1 MSCSFVRMAAGTTA
15 ALALAALLWL
25 ASGLLDAGGV
35 PVTAQPAAGSLILVK
50 ALAYADGDPT
60 QLCQQAVANNTT
72 TLVVGAGAPYYLCYA
87 ITNNS
92 SEPVV
97 LQTLF
102 DDQETIVVGWQPGQ
116 TLSPGVT
123 LLPTATNGLIR
134 SATATQTTVSV
145 ARWTVEEAGVLRRV
159 ESAPTSLQIVT
170 AQISVALT
178 VGDIE
183 GTCSPTTTAN
193 LNYVLS
199 GEYPLAYYCLR
210 ITNQG
215 PVTLTQH
222 LVNIPAL
229 QIVDQPLAATIG
241 PQGSITVQSVNT
253 SLAPWS
259 NQLRQRVDVAS
270 ITVRAT
276 VLSMATNG
284 LQAANEGSATVT
296 GLQPVLYVR
305 RNIADRPDRCDNDRT
320 EQRGTGYSGYYCVI
334 IENRSAAGLVP
345 LSQHELSESAT
356 GRSVTLR
363 DATIVGGER
372 LVITN
377 QYLASRGLPTILGP
391 VTYPSGGT
399 FQTSSRVV
407 SSHPERGFR
416 VENNAQDRNSFT
428 VLKIVTPQPP
438 TPTTTSTPQPTWTP
452 VPTWTPIPVPPT
464 WTPVPTWTLMPTPTP
479 SPTFFVV
486 TTPGG
491 FPNIASPQTGAVGAV
506 DGTPNPFQSPLGLPV
521 LDAQTATAAALSG
534 QPYYDPPAQT
544 ATAALFYGQPPVDVP
559 AQTATAAVFYGQP
572 PVDVPAQ
579 TATAALFY
587 GQPPVDVPAQ
597 TATAAVFYG
606 QPPVDAPAQTATAA
620 VFYGQ
625 PPVDVPA
632 QTATPIPE
640 GAPPQTATPAVAAA
654 PPQTV
659 EPAAGVVPVPTATPT
674 ATPTAAVQRPLTS
687 LAPAPV
693 DGLAI
698 FRSIAGGTVAALA
711 VLAVLAG
718 AVLFLMLTGMLAG
731 FSIFRADRSSYHLTE
746 QPDGQSSLFQAAG
759 RPVSSEEETEWPSS
773 LP

>member
-1 MSCSFVRMAAGTTA
+1 MNRFFVRMAAGTA
-15 ALALAALLWL
+15 AAPMLAALLWL
-25 ASGLLDAGGV
+25 AGGLLEAGGA
-35 PVTAQPAAGSLILVK
+35 PVAAQPASLILVK
-50 ALAYADGDPT
+50 ALAYAADGDPT
-60 QLCQQAVANNTT
+60 QLCQEAVANNAT

-87 ITNNS
+87 ITNHGN
-92 SEPVV
+92 EAVV

-102 DDQETIVVGWQPGQ
+102 DDQETTVVGWQPGQ
-116 TLSPGVT
+116 TLSPGMT
-123 LLPTATNGLIR
+123 LLPTTTNGLIR

-145 ARWTVEEAGVLRRV
+145 ARWTVEEGGMLRQV
-159 ESAPTSLQIVT
+159 ESPPTTLQIVA

-178 VGDIE
+178 VGDTE
-183 GTCSPTTTAN
+183 GLCSSTTTAN

-199 GEYPLAYYCLR
+199 GEYPLAYFCLQ

-229 QIVDQPLAATIG
+229 QIVDQPLTVTIG
-241 PQGSITVQSVNT
+241 PQGSTTVQSVNT
-253 SLAPWS
+253 GLAPWS
-259 NQLRQRVDVAS
+259 GQLRQRVDVAS
-270 ITVRAT
+270 FTVRAT
-276 VLSMATNG
+276 VLSTAPNG

-296 GLQPVLYVR
+296 GLQPVLYIR
-305 RNIADRPDRCDNDRT
+305 RNIADRPDLCDNDRT

-416 VENNAQDRNSFT
+416 VENNVQDRNSFT

-438 TPTTTSTPQPTWTP
+438 TPTTTYTPQPTWTP

-491 FPNIASPQTGAVGAV
+491 FPNSASSQTGPGGAVG
-506 DGTPNPFQSPLGLPV
+506 GTPNPFQSPLGLPV
-521 LDAQTATAAALSG
+521 LDAQTATAAALYG

-579 TATAALFY
+579 TATAAVFY

-597 TATAAVFYG
+597 TATAAI
-606 QPPVDAPAQTATAA
+606 
-620 VFYGQ
+620 FYGQ

-640 GAPPQTATPAVAAA
+640 GAPLQSVAPTVAVA

-674 ATPTAAVQRPLTS
+674 ATPTAAVQRPLSS
-687 LAPAPV
+687 LAPSPV

-698 FRSIAGGTVAALA
+698 FQSIAGGAVAALA

-731 FSIFRADRSSYHLTE
+731 FSIFRADRTAYHLTE
-746 QPDGQSSLFQAAG
+746 QADGQSSLLQAAG
-759 RPVSSEEETEWPSS
+759 RPVSSEEESEWPSS